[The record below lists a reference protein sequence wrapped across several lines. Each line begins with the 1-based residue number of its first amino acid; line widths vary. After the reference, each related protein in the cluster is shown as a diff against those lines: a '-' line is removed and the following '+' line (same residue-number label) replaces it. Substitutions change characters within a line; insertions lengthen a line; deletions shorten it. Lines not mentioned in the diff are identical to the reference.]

1 MSPAMAFGN
10 IGDSVNFTCAAQG
23 GLGNR
28 YIWVKDTSTF
38 GEFSS
43 LDNYLS
49 NVTNGDAIDVDGV
62 LNDLTDVILS
72 DNQYLTVTISE
83 SEDGGGYTCAAI
95 NEAGYDIDSVELT
108 VLPYIVTH
116 PDDVYVE
123 ASDNTSLACEADSFP
138 SPLYQWEK
146 YNETSSNFEEL
157 PNETNA
163 VLTLNEI
170 SFEQNG
176 DYRCVVTTS
185 NGGEAISDS
194 TTVTG
199 RAFTVC
205 PPIQG
210 TYLGSGILYLGSGN
224 GILYAGT
231 LWVGL
236 TAPYPSF
243 LRLYPF
249 YRLQLIVPF

>member
-1 MSPAMAFGN
+1 MSPANGSGN
-10 IGDSVNFTCAAQG
+10 VDDSVNFTCSALG
-23 GLGNR
+23 GPDNR

-38 GEFSS
+38 GDFSS
-43 LDNYLS
+43 LDDYLYNVADDLGITPIDVEGVLSGLANVTLS
-49 NVTNGDAIDVDGV
+49 N
-62 LNDLTDVILS
+62 
-72 DNQYLTVTISE
+72 NQYLMVTIVG
-83 SEDGGGYTCAAI
+83 SEDGGSYTCATI

-157 PNETNA
+157 PAETNA
-163 VLTLNEI
+163 VLTLIEI

-185 NGGEAISDS
+185 NGGEAISDNA
-194 TTVTG
+194 TVTG

-205 PPIQG
+205 PQIQD

-231 LWVGL
+231 LWVL
-236 TAPYPSF
+236 HI
-243 LRLYPF
+243 LYKYLLWPF
-249 YRLQLIVPF
+249 